1 MSGVSPFDAPPSR
14 CHLRGVTF
22 DAPPSS
28 GPQVRVP
35 LAARPWALRAVGAQ
49 GRGHHAE
56 SQSRGGLPAGAAGA
70 AGAAD
75 GDCQARRLPRR
86 SAQRS
91 ARYAGRHPPTPNQDP
106 TGTSPTA
113 PIHSARIRLLGIDA
127 PELGA
132 CGDPGIRDLMTTVLS
147 TFWIVIVGQQEVGR
161 RERVE
166 IGSSFLLVSTFFLLV
181 SILCGQIG
189 SVQDRSP
196 TCPRAFIHSFR
207 TGVPLV
213 GCGVYGGAQ

>member
-91 ARYAGRHPPTPNQDP
+91 ARYAGRHPRTPNQDP

-113 PIHSARIRLLGIDA
+113 PIHSARIRLLGIDV

-147 TFWIVIVGQQEVGR
+147 TFWIVIVGKQEVGR
-161 RERVE
+161 GERVE
-166 IGSSFLLVSTFFLLV
+166 IGSSFLLVST
-181 SILCGQIG
+181 LCGQIG